1 MLAPLIIGVRIM
13 DEGTEILDFWF
24 GRADDDTRIAAEKA
38 SLWWQKDAATDE
50 DIRQRFEPQVRAAGQ
65 DKLDDW
71 QASPE
76 GRLALILLTDQF
88 PRNIYRDTPEAF
100 RFDGKARALCVDG
113 LELGQAAHLR
123 PIQRVFFYLPLEHSE
138 DIDDQTWCV
147 DLMRALAREVPE
159 AWRSTF
165 EGYVDYAE
173 AHYRIIERFGRF
185 PHRNRILGRESSD
198 EERAFLTEPGSSF

>member
-1 MLAPLIIGVRIM
+1 MNTTQYTTDDILAYWFGGLDDDARAAAEQAPL
-13 DEGTEILDFWF
+13 
-24 GRADDDTRIAAEKA
+24 
-38 SLWWQKDAATDE
+38 WWKKDAATDE
-50 DIRQRFEPQVRAAGQ
+50 EIRRRFEPQVLAAGQ

-71 QASPE
+71 QATPA

-100 RFDGKARALCVDG
+100 RFDGKARTSCVEG
-113 LELGQAAHLR
+113 LGLGQAAHLR

-138 DIDDQTWCV
+138 DIDDQAWCV
-147 DLMRALAREVPE
+147 DLMRALARDVPE

-165 EGYVDYAE
+165 EGFVDYAE

-198 EERAFLTEPGSSF
+198 EEREFLTQPGSSF